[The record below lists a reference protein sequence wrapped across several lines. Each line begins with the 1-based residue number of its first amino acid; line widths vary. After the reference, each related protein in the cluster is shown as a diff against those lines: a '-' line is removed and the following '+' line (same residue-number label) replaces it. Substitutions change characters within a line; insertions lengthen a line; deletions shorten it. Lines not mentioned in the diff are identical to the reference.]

1 MPHSEL
7 AAAVEKRVEDFPL
20 CTVLI
25 CLQVEISAVTKLLVA
40 VAAKHPNTAVHLASY
55 TGFAPASRQSLCS
68 ISGEYLSPQGNK
80 TLTSA
85 SSSPFSWLCAI

>member
-1 MPHSEL
+1 MPHSEI

-40 VAAKHPNTAVHLASY
+40 VAVKHLNIAVHPASY

-80 TLTSA
+80 ILTDRKSVV
-85 SSSPFSWLCAI
+85 